1 MIDQILELAFLTYL
15 RISIDYTFFTNLIF
29 NKKLIITLYYSM
41 ALRQPPILINPIN
54 RAKPRPPKEPHSA
67 LRHRYNYGLMYKDI
81 WEPELFAQIY
91 IDKYNMEYAK
101 AVDFIKTIMRHFVEQ
116 IEDGTRDRIM
126 EEIGIDGFKR
136 YLLADN
142 FFVID
147 YDFLMNKF
155 KLNIGGSRAKALK
168 IIALINDVL
177 LPSYKALVC
186 IQDVLNIMI
195 KILLYARSRL
205 EATIEEPV
213 RSVLDIIIDEDLIEE
228 IANEGDTRTFNEV
241 WENDESAFPIPGD
254 VTITP
259 LMVIEYY
266 VHKLNKLLAKL
277 HYYKI
282 SINETL
288 ITPLNQGLMS
298 LNNSLKLI
306 YNYDPKWLIVV
317 ENTKKTRSF
326 TLKKTNSNSTRKT
339 KRVGRSL

>member
-1 MIDQILELAFLTYL
+1 
-15 RISIDYTFFTNLIF
+15 
-29 NKKLIITLYYSM
+29 M

-54 RAKPRPPKEPHSA
+54 RAKPRPSRDPHST

-81 WEPELFAQIY
+81 WEPDLFGQIY
-91 IDKYNMEYAK
+91 SAKQHMEYAD
-101 AVDFIKTIMRHFVEQ
+101 ALDFIRTIMREFVEQ
-116 IEDGTRDRIM
+116 REVGVRDRIM
-126 EEIGIDGFKR
+126 ESIRIIVFKTD
-136 YLLADN
+136 LLADT

-147 YDFLMNKF
+147 YGFLMNKF
-155 KLNIGGSRAKALK
+155 RLNRGHDLPRKASK
-168 IIALINDVL
+168 IHALINDVL
-177 LPSYKALVC
+177 LPSYKAVIC

-228 IANEGDTRTFNEV
+228 IANEDDTRTFNEV
-241 WENDESAFPIPGD
+241 WENDECAKHIPSD
-254 VTITP
+254 ISITP

-266 VHKLNKLLAKL
+266 VHKLNKLIAKL

-282 SINETL
+282 SINETH
-288 ITPLNQGLMS
+288 IIPTNQGLMS

-326 TLKKTNSNSTRKT
+326 TLKKSKSGLA
-339 KRVGRSL
+339 KRGRSI

>member
-1 MIDQILELAFLTYL
+1 
-15 RISIDYTFFTNLIF
+15 
-29 NKKLIITLYYSM
+29 M
-41 ALRQPPILINPIN
+41 ALRHPPILINPIN
-54 RAKPRPPKEPHSA
+54 RAKPRPPRDPHST
-67 LRHRYNYGLMYKDI
+67 LRHRYNFGLMYKDI
-81 WEPELFAQIY
+81 WEPELFGSIY
-91 IDKYNMEYAK
+91 IDKYNMEYAE

-116 IEDGTRDRIM
+116 REDGTRDRIM

-155 KLNIGGSRAKALK
+155 KLNIGGWSRAKALK

-186 IQDVLNIMI
+186 IQDTLNTMI

-205 EATIEEPV
+205 EATNFEPV
-213 RSVLDIIIDEDLIEE
+213 ASVLDIIIDENLIEE
-228 IANEGDTRTFNEV
+228 IANGDESLTFNEL
-241 WENDESAFPIPGD
+241 WENDESAKRIPAD
-254 VTITP
+254 IIITP

-266 VHKLNKLLAKL
+266 VHKLNKLITKL

-288 ITPLNQGLMS
+288 INSINPGLMS
-298 LNNSLKLI
+298 LNSSLKLI

-317 ENTKKTRSF
+317 ENMKKTRSV
-326 TLKKTNSNSTRKT
+326 TLKKRKSGSA
-339 KRVGRSL
+339 KRGRSI

>member
-1 MIDQILELAFLTYL
+1 
-15 RISIDYTFFTNLIF
+15 
-29 NKKLIITLYYSM
+29 M

-54 RAKPRPPKEPHSA
+54 RAKPRPSRDPHST

-81 WEPELFAQIY
+81 WEPDLFGQIY
-91 IDKYNMEYAK
+91 SAKQHMEYTDAL
-101 AVDFIKTIMRHFVEQ
+101 DFIRTIMREFVEQ
-116 IEDGTRDRIM
+116 REDGLRDRIM
-126 EEIGIDGFKR
+126 ESIRITAFKTD
-136 YLLADN
+136 LLGNN

-147 YDFLMNKF
+147 YGFLMNKF
-155 KLNIGGSRAKALK
+155 RLNRDGDLPRKASK
-168 IIALINDVL
+168 IHALINDVL
-177 LPSYKALVC
+177 LPSYKAVIC

-228 IANEGDTRTFNEV
+228 IANEDDTRTFNEV

-288 ITPLNQGLMS
+288 ITPLNQGLKS

>member
-1 MIDQILELAFLTYL
+1 
-15 RISIDYTFFTNLIF
+15 
-29 NKKLIITLYYSM
+29 M

-67 LRHRYNYGLMYKDI
+67 LRHRYNYPLMYKG
-81 WEPELFAQIY
+81 EYNPELIGSIY
-91 IDKYNMEYAK
+91 SAKQHMENSEAL
-101 AVDFIKTIMRHFVEQ
+101 DFIKTIMRHFVEQ
-116 IEDGTRDRIM
+116 REDGTRDRIM
-126 EEIGIDGFKR
+126 EEIGINGFKR

-177 LPSYKALVC
+177 LPSYKALWC
-186 IQDVLNIMI
+186 IQDTLNIMI

-205 EATIEEPV
+205 EANNLEPV
-213 RSVLDIIIDEDLIEE
+213 ASVLDIIIDENLIEE
-228 IANEGDTRTFNEV
+228 IANEDDTRTFNEV
-241 WENDESAFPIPGD
+241 WENDESAKPIPED
-254 VTITP
+254 ISITP

-266 VHKLNKLLAKL
+266 VHKLNKLIVKL

-288 ITPLNQGLMS
+288 ITSINQGLMS
-298 LNNSLKLI
+298 LNNSLKVI
-306 YNYDPKWLIVV
+306 YNYDPRWLIVIKD
-317 ENTKKTRSF
+317 TKKTRSL
-326 TLKKTNSNSTRKT
+326 TKKKSKRSFKRAT
-339 KRVGRSL
+339 KSL

>member
-1 MIDQILELAFLTYL
+1 
-15 RISIDYTFFTNLIF
+15 
-29 NKKLIITLYYSM
+29 M

-81 WEPELFAQIY
+81 WEPDLFGQIY
-91 IDKYNMEYAK
+91 NTKHHMEYTEAL
-101 AVDFIKTIMRHFVEQ
+101 DFIKTIMRHFVEQ
-116 IEDGTRDRIM
+116 REDGVRDRIM
-126 EEIGIDGFKR
+126 ESIRITAFKTD
-136 YLLADN
+136 LLADT

-147 YDFLMNKF
+147 YGFLMNKF

-177 LPSYKALVC
+177 LPSYKAVIC

-228 IANEGDTRTFNEV
+228 IANEDDTRTFNEV
-241 WENDESAFPIPGD
+241 WENDESAFLIPGD
-254 VTITP
+254 ITITP

-266 VHKLNKLLAKL
+266 VHKLNKLIVKL

-288 ITPLNQGLMS
+288 INSINPGLMS
-298 LNNSLKLI
+298 LNSSLKLI
-306 YNYDPKWLIVV
+306 YNYDPKWLIVI
-317 ENTKKTRSF
+317 ENMKKTRSL
-326 TLKKTNSNSTRKT
+326 TKKKI
-339 KRVGRSL
+339 

>member
-1 MIDQILELAFLTYL
+1 
-15 RISIDYTFFTNLIF
+15 
-29 NKKLIITLYYSM
+29 M

-54 RAKPRPPKEPHSA
+54 RAKPRPSRDTHST

-81 WEPELFAQIY
+81 WEPDLFGQIY
-91 IDKYNMEYAK
+91 SAKQHMEYAD
-101 AVDFIKTIMRHFVEQ
+101 AFDFIRTIMREFVEQ
-116 IEDGTRDRIM
+116 REDKSRDRIM
-126 EEIGIDGFKR
+126 ESIRIIVFKTD
-136 YLLADN
+136 LLADT

-147 YDFLMNKF
+147 YGFLMNKF
-155 KLNIGGSRAKALK
+155 RLNRGDDLPRKASK
-168 IIALINDVL
+168 IHALINDVL
-177 LPSYKALVC
+177 LPSYKAVIC
-186 IQDVLNIMI
+186 IQDTLNIMI

-228 IANEGDTRTFNEV
+228 IANEDDTRTFNEV

-266 VHKLNKLLAKL
+266 VHKLNKLIAKL

-288 ITPLNQGLMS
+288 ITPTNEGLKS

-317 ENTKKTRSF
+317 ENTKKTRSY
-326 TLKKTNSNSTRKT
+326 TLKKSKSGSA
-339 KRVGRSL
+339 KRGRSI

>member
-1 MIDQILELAFLTYL
+1 MSARKTEIKYL
-15 RISIDYTFFTNLIF
+15 
-29 NKKLIITLYYSM
+29 KLPENYV
-41 ALRQPPILINPIN
+41 N

-91 IDKYNMEYAK
+91 INKYNMEYAE

-155 KLNIGGSRAKALK
+155 KLNIGGWSRAKALK

-177 LPSYKALVC
+177 LPSYKALWC
-186 IQDVLNIMI
+186 IQDTLNTMI

-205 EATIEEPV
+205 EATNFEPV
-213 RSVLDIIIDEDLIEE
+213 ASVLDIIIDENLIEE
-228 IANEGDTRTFNEV
+228 IANGDESLTFNEL
-241 WENDESAFPIPGD
+241 WENDESAKRIPAD
-254 VTITP
+254 IIITP

-266 VHKLNKLLAKL
+266 VHKLNKLITKL

-288 ITPLNQGLMS
+288 INSINPGLMS
-298 LNNSLKLI
+298 LNSSLKLI

-317 ENTKKTRSF
+317 ENTQKTRSF
-326 TLKKTNSNSTRKT
+326 TPKKT
-339 KRVGRSL
+339 KRNSKRSFKRATKSI